1 MGKYSVEITETAK
14 EDMQCLFRTCNKE
27 SIKKIVKNI
36 VHIFH

>member
-1 MGKYSVEITETAK
+1 MGKYSLELTEIAR
-14 EDMQCLFRTCNKE
+14 EDILRLFRSCNKE